1 MSRPMHR
8 RHLDCATLLPVVIIT
23 HCSVKRSSSRLFTAP
38 EPSSTVVCYG
48 WKRNNSAKTRLA
60 KTKVMLKTM
69 KQMRSR
75 TAAAIIHSFIICW
88 FMSVWWRSS
97 ASLRSL
103 LSSRSLIEA
112 SRRSTELVIGP
123 AGINAGAADDVED
136 SDDVMTGFDTSMS
149 SESTLIST
157 VSVTSSVLTRVSD
170 ASRSHTTLRICTCKH
185 LSLPVTLRP

>member
-1 MSRPMHR
+1 MTSDAAAFCARCNGAIRPASIALQQVNCFEGFDQKANTISKKLRKIVHRTIMSRPMHR

-75 TAAAIIHSFIICW
+75 TAAAIIHSFIIC
-88 FMSVWWRSS
+88 
-97 ASLRSL
+97 
-103 LSSRSLIEA
+103 
-112 SRRSTELVIGP
+112 
-123 AGINAGAADDVED
+123 
-136 SDDVMTGFDTSMS
+136 
-149 SESTLIST
+149 
-157 VSVTSSVLTRVSD
+157 
-170 ASRSHTTLRICTCKH
+170 
-185 LSLPVTLRP
+185 